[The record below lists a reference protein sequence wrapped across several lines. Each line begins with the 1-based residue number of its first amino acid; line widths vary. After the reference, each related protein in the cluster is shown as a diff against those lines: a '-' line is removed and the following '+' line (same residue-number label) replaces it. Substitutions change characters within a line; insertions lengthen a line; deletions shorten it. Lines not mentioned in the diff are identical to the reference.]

1 MAQIDSEMAL
11 NLLLE
16 DAERIKRLIRNQENS
31 LCIAQCKAFE
41 EVVDTQMYGLS
52 RQVAFAT
59 RLGIVDNAAGQ
70 QLMAD
75 LEKDL
80 NQLYSE
86 VYEEQKST
94 EIGKSIVDIFRQK
107 FPTCQIDKSN
117 RQKTKE
123 NCGPT

>member
-31 LCIAQCKAFE
+31 LCKAFE

-94 EIGKSIVDIFRQK
+94 EIGK
-107 FPTCQIDKSN
+107 
-117 RQKTKE
+117 E
-123 NCGPT
+123 A

>member
-59 RLGIVDNAAGQ
+59 RLGIVDNATGQ

-94 EIGKSIVDIFRQK
+94 EIGK
-107 FPTCQIDKSN
+107 
-117 RQKTKE
+117 E
-123 NCGPT
+123 A

>member
-75 LEKDL
+75 LEKGL

-94 EIGKSIVDIFRQK
+94 EIGK
-107 FPTCQIDKSN
+107 
-117 RQKTKE
+117 E
-123 NCGPT
+123 A

>member
-59 RLGIVDNAAGQ
+59 RLGIVDNAVGQ

-94 EIGKSIVDIFRQK
+94 EIGK
-107 FPTCQIDKSN
+107 
-117 RQKTKE
+117 E
-123 NCGPT
+123 A

>member
-59 RLGIVDNAAGQ
+59 HLGIVDNAAGQ

-94 EIGKSIVDIFRQK
+94 EIGK
-107 FPTCQIDKSN
+107 
-117 RQKTKE
+117 E
-123 NCGPT
+123 A

>member
-52 RQVAFAT
+52 GQVAFAT

-94 EIGKSIVDIFRQK
+94 EIGK
-107 FPTCQIDKSN
+107 
-117 RQKTKE
+117 E
-123 NCGPT
+123 A

>member
-59 RLGIVDNAAGQ
+59 RLGIVDNVAGQ

-94 EIGKSIVDIFRQK
+94 EIGK
-107 FPTCQIDKSN
+107 
-117 RQKTKE
+117 E
-123 NCGPT
+123 A

>member
-59 RLGIVDNAAGQ
+59 RLGIVDSAAGQ

-94 EIGKSIVDIFRQK
+94 EIGK
-107 FPTCQIDKSN
+107 
-117 RQKTKE
+117 E
-123 NCGPT
+123 A

>member
-1 MAQIDSEMAL
+1 MVKRRNGGTGMEQIDSTKAL
-11 NLLLE
+11 DLLRD
-16 DAERIKRLIRNQENS
+16 DAERIKKLIRNQENS

-52 RQVAFAT
+52 RQVAFAI
-59 RLGIVDNAAGQ
+59 RLGIVDNQTGQ

-86 VYEEQKST
+86 VYEDQRT
-94 EIGKSIVDIFRQK
+94 PDI
-107 FPTCQIDKSN
+107 C
-117 RQKTKE
+117 KE
-123 NCGPT
+123 A

>member
-1 MAQIDSEMAL
+1 
-11 NLLLE
+11 
-16 DAERIKRLIRNQENS
+16 
-31 LCIAQCKAFE
+31 
-41 EVVDTQMYGLS
+41 MYGLS

-86 VYEEQKST
+86 VYEEQNLLKSARRHNLAR
-94 EIGKSIVDIFRQK
+94 KS
-107 FPTCQIDKSN
+107 
-117 RQKTKE
+117 
-123 NCGPT
+123 